1 VTAISNSFLGIRTRK
16 ESCRT
21 SEKGSKEK
29 LDFGVPG
36 PRPEEK

>member
-1 VTAISNSFLGIRTRK
+1 VTATSNSFLGIRTRK
-16 ESCRT
+16 ESCRR

-29 LDFGVPG
+29 IILGVPG